1 MIPGTNLAGSLASS
15 WYRPQLWAWIRIAE
29 EDAMDRAVINL
40 QDKLGRFDDL
50 WAPRVVAELNDYQ
63 FKLVKL
69 DGEFIWHYHKDT
81 DEAFL
86 VIEGRMAVAFR
97 DGTATLGP
105 GDLFVV
111 PKGMEHKTSAPEPCS
126 VLIIEPKGIPN
137 TGEAGGDRTAANDVW
152 I

>member
-1 MIPGTNLAGSLASS
+1 MMRDVVNL
-15 WYRPQLWAWIRIAE
+15 RE
-29 EDAMDRAVINL
+29 
-40 QDKLGRFDDL
+40 KLGLFGDL
-50 WAPRVVAELNDYQ
+50 WSPKVVAEMNDYQ

-97 DGTATLGP
+97 DGTASLGP

-111 PKGMEHKTSAPEPCS
+111 PRGMEHKTSAPEPCS
-126 VLIIEPKGIPN
+126 VLIIEPKGVPN
-137 TGEAGGDRTAANDVW
+137 TGEAGGDLTAANDVW